1 MRLLIWQWGRR
12 GAGPRYAMELAAALQ
27 GVPGVAPLL
36 SLSRQAEIM
45 QDGIAT
51 CDLPIDTYRSAA
63 GWAARLASAPILV
76 PRLVRQLRP
85 LRLDA
90 ALCAMPGPLDLVM
103 AAALRRLG
111 VPFAVVVH
119 DADLHPGEILRLQA
133 VFQRRLLQRA
143 GALVA
148 LSDHVARRLGEQ
160 GVLADRPLLSAAL
173 SSFAFGPPPP
183 PPRAHGGK
191 LRLLSFGRLL
201 PYKGLDLLQEALT
214 LLDPASFEVRVVGQG
229 PDSPVLDSLRRM
241 PGVSVENRWVPEA
254 ELGDL
259 LGWADAVVLSHREA
273 SQSGVAAA
281 AIAAGRWIV
290 ATQVGG
296 LAEQLRDYTL
306 ARLCPPAAEPLAASI
321 GSLLIDPPAALPM
334 RGNGFRHS
342 AINLTHQLAMAFNIA
357 NGLA

>member
-27 GVPGVAPLL
+27 GVPGVTPLL

-45 QDGIAT
+45 QGGIAT
-51 CDLPIDTYRSAA
+51 SDLPVDTYRSAA

-85 LRLDA
+85 LRLNVA
-90 ALCAMPGPLDLVM
+90 VCAMPGPLDLVM
-103 AAALRRLG
+103 AAALRRLS

-119 DADLHPGEILRLQA
+119 DADLHPGDTLRLQA
-133 VFQRRLLQRA
+133 VFQQRLLRRA

-148 LSDHVARRLGEQ
+148 LSDHVARRLEEQ
-160 GVLADRPLLSAAL
+160 DILAGRPLLSAAL

-201 PYKGLDLLQEALT
+201 PYKGLDLLQEALSQ
-214 LLDPASFEVRVVGQG
+214 LDPASFEVRVVGQG
-229 PDSPVLDSLRRM
+229 PDSAVLDSLRRM

-259 LGWADAVVLSHREA
+259 LGWADAVILSHREA

-296 LAEQLRDYTL
+296 LAEQLRDYKL
-306 ARLCPPAAEPLAASI
+306 ARLCTAAAEPLAAAI
-321 GSLLIDPPAALPM
+321 GRLITDPPVTVST
-334 RGNGFRHS
+334 GSNSFRHS
-342 AINLTHQLAMAFNIA
+342 AINLTHQLAMAFNIGD
-357 NGLA
+357 GLA

>member
-12 GAGPRYAMELAAALQ
+12 GAGPRYAMEMAAALQ
-27 GVPGVAPLL
+27 GVSGVTPLL

-45 QDGIAT
+45 EGGIAT
-51 CDLPIDTYRSAA
+51 CDLSVDTYRSAV
-63 GWAARLASAPILV
+63 GWAARLASAPVMV
-76 PRLVRQLRP
+76 PRLVRQLRA
-85 LRLDA
+85 LRPDV

-103 AAALRRLG
+103 AAALRRLK

-119 DADLHPGEILRLQA
+119 DADLHPGEVLRLQA
-133 VFQRRLLQRA
+133 VFQRHLLRRA

-148 LSDHVARRLGEQ
+148 LSEHVAWRLDEQ
-160 GVLADRPLLSAAL
+160 GILAGRPLLSAAL
-173 SSFAFGPPPP
+173 SPFVFGPPAP
-183 PPRAHGGK
+183 PPRAHGGT

-201 PYKGLDLLQEALT
+201 PYKGLDLLQAALAQ
-214 LLDPASFEVRVVGQG
+214 LDPASFELRVVGQG

-241 PGVSVENRWVPEA
+241 PGVTVENRWVPEA
-254 ELGDL
+254 ELGAL

-290 ATQVGG
+290 ATEVGG
-296 LAEQLRDYTL
+296 LAEQLRDNPL
-306 ARLCPPAAEPLAASI
+306 ARLCPPAAEPLAAAI
-321 GSLLIDPPAALPM
+321 GSLLTDPPEAHSS
-334 RGNGFRHS
+334 RRNDFRHS

-357 NGLA
+357 DGLA